1 MGSSLYIISKRS
13 RPDALFIPIM
23 SVFGMSRRRNL
34 DISMLSPTA
43 DTEVDQSTRQRRRGH
58 SIQQQSLRRRLQQ
71 QDSAL
76 ARTSRLRPFQHR
88 RRPHRMRMLPVADS
102 IPAPKLAFG
111 IGTVGA
117 AFLIIAVILLSLL
130 VRRRRRKRRQ
140 EHNGLRHTGAPGV
153 PPYAAGSYR
162 QESNNKAHLL
172 GQGTDGSYTGFKY
185 ELPAEGQRLPMAS
198 PYQSSALTV
207 SPHLS
212 TVSPDH
218 LSVSNASTLNPGY
231 MNGSGSY
238 VSPQSTGTT
247 GSLGVMNHH
256 AQTGPVSEMQG

>member
-1 MGSSLYIISKRS
+1 
-13 RPDALFIPIM
+13 
-23 SVFGMSRRRNL
+23 
-34 DISMLSPTA
+34 
-43 DTEVDQSTRQRRRGH
+43 
-58 SIQQQSLRRRLQQ
+58 
-71 QDSAL
+71 
-76 ARTSRLRPFQHR
+76 
-88 RRPHRMRMLPVADS
+88 
-102 IPAPKLAFG
+102 
-111 IGTVGA
+111 
-117 AFLIIAVILLSLL
+117 
-130 VRRRRRKRRQ
+130 
-140 EHNGLRHTGAPGV
+140 
-153 PPYAAGSYR
+153 
-162 QESNNKAHLL
+162 
-172 GQGTDGSYTGFKY
+172 
-185 ELPAEGQRLPMAS
+185 MAS